1 MGLRRAEKNVARY
14 TGYEMIGDI
23 YFYLLSLDF

>member
-1 MGLRRAEKNVARY
+1 MGLSRAEKNGARY

-23 YFYLLSLDF
+23 CFHLLSLDF